1 MIRRKGP
8 YKKKDIDEMFECCA
22 QDIGKLYDASRPTP
36 WDTSKKSKLLNI
48 VSCLNDE
55 KENRNIEDYLAEK
68 ILNLKS
74 EKGNGIKE
82 CLKNYFKENPIKK
95 REKGYVPEEHRTED
109 IKFNTEYP
117 RRRENNIVRLLYKFK
132 GCLNKGSTFKD
143 IFGEIIEYE
152 APLAEKGK
160 NNIDML
166 TKTKEH
172 INIIEWKTDSE
183 RCKDSL
189 LRAMLEITTY
199 EYELLKG
206 EFIDKFKLDKK
217 KYNENSFKKIIAIF
231 DKTKPASTYK
241 YIKSKD
247 PDHKNIAKLLKEL
260 DIDVVLLSQDSIVKN
275 ITDDT
280 KIEDCKIKAEVLKSA
295 DI

>member
-1 MIRRKGP
+1 MLRRKGP
-8 YKKKDIDEMFECCA
+8 YKKEDIDKMFECYA

-48 VSCLNDE
+48 VSCLYDG
-55 KENRNIEDYLAEK
+55 KRNIEDLLAEK

-82 CLKNYFKENPIKK
+82 CLKNYFKENPITK
-95 REKGYVPEEHRTED
+95 RKKGYVPEEHRTED
-109 IKFNTEYP
+109 IKFNTEDP

-132 GCLNKGSTFKD
+132 GCLNKESTFKD

-152 APLAEKGK
+152 VPLAEKEK

-206 EFIDKFKLDKK
+206 ELIDDFKLDKK
-217 KYNENSFKKIIAIF
+217 KIQRKLFQ
-231 DKTKPASTYK
+231 
-241 YIKSKD
+241 KD
-247 PDHKNIAKLLKEL
+247 HCNF
-260 DIDVVLLSQDSIVKN
+260 
-275 ITDDT
+275 
-280 KIEDCKIKAEVLKSA
+280 
-295 DI
+295 